1 MLIDEGL
8 ELLEEHEAFGLL
20 SAGEIGRIGLN
31 VGGVPAIFPVNYRAI
46 DGAVVI
52 RTSPGTKLSA
62 AAAGAIVAS
71 RSTRSTSERREGWS
85 VLVVG
90 QAEVLHV
97 CGRPSTSSS
106 RAWNPSSTAL
116 VRDDPDHAR
125 IHLRTAHHPR
135 SGLGHAL
142 KARRGQRL

>member
-31 VGGVPAIFPVNYRAI
+31 VGGVPAIFPVNYRVI

-62 AAAGAIVAS
+62 AAAGAIVAFEVDEVDL
-71 RSTRSTSERREGWS
+71 ERREGWS

-90 QAEVLHV
+90 QAEVLHGLRPTLDV
-97 CGRPSTSSS
+97 IESGLEPFVDGPRHAMIRITPASISGR
-106 RAWNPSSTAL
+106 RIIH
-116 VRDDPDHAR
+116 DPDWAT
-125 IHLRTAHHPR
+125 L
-135 SGLGHAL
+135 
-142 KARRGQRL
+142 